1 MATHG
6 NAARFSLTLSAQA
19 HSALCT
25 SSLVLSPPFTL
36 RTAATTQRITQRK
49 ERSTFPHSR
58 PDPNKP
64 AASAGGGE
72 PAPGIAMQD
81 ARRTR
86 WSTTSPRHAPSL
98 PAPQP
103 AASQKHTTSRE
114 GGQAASS
121 PTQQSGSERR
131 AARCGPGEAVAVARR
146 GTAAQAR
153 KQSTRSGFC
162 GAEKHRIAAP
172 RRHA

>member
-1 MATHG
+1 MSTSEAEPYIARNISEESISRTPVELQAVLFSSSSISILPSVEVISMASRRATRRAHLLSLSSPFP
-6 NAARFSLTLSAQA
+6 ARHPQ
-19 HSALCT
+19 
-25 SSLVLSPPFTL
+25 
-36 RTAATTQRITQRK
+36 TQRALVT
-49 ERSTFPHSR
+49 
-58 PDPNKP
+58 
-64 AASAGGGE
+64 
-72 PAPGIAMQD
+72 
-81 ARRTR
+81 
-86 WSTTSPRHAPSL
+86 
-98 PAPQP
+98 
-103 AASQKHTTSRE
+103 

-172 RRHA
+172 RRDLEREDGVDTLAVLSEHLRHNDFSA